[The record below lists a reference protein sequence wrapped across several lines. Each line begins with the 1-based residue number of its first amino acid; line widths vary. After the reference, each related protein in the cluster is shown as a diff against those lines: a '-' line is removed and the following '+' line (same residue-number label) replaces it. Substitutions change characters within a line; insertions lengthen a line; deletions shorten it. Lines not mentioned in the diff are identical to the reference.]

1 MLLGVKELH
10 VSPEGIVSDNA
21 IVPEK
26 PFRAER
32 VIEDV
37 AEEPVATDEG
47 EVALTAKSLKLKVVD
62 VKWTSTPLVAVIV
75 NA

>member
-1 MLLGVKELH
+1 
-10 VSPEGIVSDNA
+10 VSPEGIVSDNV

-37 AEEPVATDEG
+37 AEEPGATEAG
-47 EVALTAKSLKLKVVD
+47 EVALIAKSWKLKVVD
-62 VKWTSTPLVAVIV
+62 VE
-75 NA
+75 